1 MSMRHTQKKRFTD
14 KELYQ
19 KSSYGSDVPSWTYP
33 LTFPH
38 PETSI
43 VYLPTPLSLGCHLW
57 MTPKKNCHRLK
68 YFYLY
73 SVLVNMIYTYVQQT
87 VQKTKSSHIKVS
99 SQVSFIQYL
108 VFKQQ
113 NTIWTWYTHRKN
125 DPLTRKFIKNHHMIV
140 TFLVKHSPASLPLFP
155 KHQELT

>member
-73 SVLVNMIYTYVQQT
+73 SVLVNMYTPM
-87 VQKTKSSHIKVS
+87 
-99 SQVSFIQYL
+99 FN
-108 VFKQQ
+108 KQFRKQ
-113 NTIWTWYTHRKN
+113 NLATSK
-125 DPLTRKFIKNHHMIV
+125 
-140 TFLVKHSPASLPLFP
+140 FLVKCLLFTTSFLNSRTQYEHGTHTE
-155 KHQELT
+155 KTIHWQEDLSKINIW